1 MVKGTGVWGYGVP
14 NMGTYHFIYLLE
26 LFDLVKLRRCER
38 LGAPELRCVT
48 GHGGS
53 KFWFFVPQLEVKK
66 KILSEGIWNHVGSI
80 STTEKKPMQ
89 KLVSLRGHVRHVHVQ
104 DLTANLESKV
114 CGPYC
119 WSQPGP
125 NAIFFV
131 IPWWTWR
138 GFLRLCQV
146 GTCTGAT
153 IHTKSLGVTV
163 CESAWWLFEDS
174 LNEFHCISDV

>member
-66 KILSEGIWNHVGSI
+66 KSCLRASEIMSEA
-80 STTEKKPMQ
+80 SQLRKKTHAKTGLIAWACKACACSRSHCKPWIQ
-89 KLVSLRGHVRHVHVQ
+89 GLRPLLLIPARSKCDFFRYPLVNLARIFTFVPGRHMHWS
-104 DLTANLESKV
+104 DHPHKES
-114 CGPYC
+114 
-119 WSQPGP
+119 
-125 NAIFFV
+125 
-131 IPWWTWR
+131 R
-138 GFLRLCQV
+138 R
-146 GTCTGAT
+146 
-153 IHTKSLGVTV
+153 
-163 CESAWWLFEDS
+163 DS
-174 LNEFHCISDV
+174 LWKRMVVIWRLLEWIPLH